1 VCKTFFHGT
10 LPRGEFLF
18 IKAYICRIKF
28 HCMGF
33 LRNPKAFLMVLK
45 AAIESTDY
53 RFILISSGYQ
63 PLDSAIRSIASSVTE
78 SSEAEASSLSDDSI
92 LLFNSRLFCFS
103 GSVPYSWLFPR
114 CAAAIH
120 HAGSGSTAAALLA
133 GIPQVVCPF
142 LLDQFY
148 WAERLHWLGVAPAPL
163 QRQHLIPDN
172 DDPSSIHNAA
182 EMLRGAIK
190 SALLPEIK
198 AQATRIADRLSF
210 EVHCRN
216 GTL

>member
-1 VCKTFFHGT
+1 
-10 LPRGEFLF
+10 
-18 IKAYICRIKF
+18 
-28 HCMGF
+28 M
-33 LRNPKAFLMVLK
+33 
-45 AAIESTDY
+45 
-53 RFILISSGYQ
+53 
-63 PLDSAIRSIASSVTE
+63 
-78 SSEAEASSLSDDSI
+78 
-92 LLFNSRLFCFS
+92 
-103 GSVPYSWLFPR
+103 
-114 CAAAIH
+114 
-120 HAGSGSTAAALLA
+120 
-133 GIPQVVCPF
+133 QVVCPF

-182 EMLRGAIK
+182 EMLHGAIK